1 MKPHGPLAVG
11 NTGHCVTTQH
21 SMNHTH
27 GMLLCSEALLCAL
40 SARHTAQLLCTRHP
54 AIRGEPAASTV
65 CVLFLAVLHSRA
77 WRAVGYLTNLVVG
90 RLCSSWPAK
99 LTSARA
105 LTNQPFLHTCSCRQ
119 NAFSKTS
126 GSQSIVPQCSAVQ
139 HESNQHGCASQ
150 DLNCTHT

>member
-90 RLCSSWPAK
+90 RLRNSWPAK
-99 LTSARA
+99 LTPQGRPVRSQ
-105 LTNQPFLHTCSCRQ
+105 TSHSCILAVADRMHLAKLQ
-119 NAFSKTS
+119 AA
-126 GSQSIVPQCSAVQ
+126 SQLCPNAVQ
-139 HESNQHGCASQ
+139 CNMKATSMDVPAK
-150 DLNCTHT
+150 T